1 MKNKIYLLLALLLFL
16 GTSAIGETL
25 TINISGIEQDRG
37 LIHVGVFSESKEF
50 PDGMQTEGVTVN
62 SDEEVTIVTLEVRP
76 ASYAIA
82 IFQDSNANNVLDK
95 NLLGIPKEKYGFSGK
110 NVFGQPSFEDA
121 MIVVNGDQTILIEIK

>member
-1 MKNKIYLLLALLLFL
+1 MKNKIYLLALLLFL

-50 PDGMQTEGVTVN
+50 TDGMQTEGVTVN

-95 NLLGIPKEKYGFSGK
+95 NFLGIPKEKYGFSGK

>member
-1 MKNKIYLLLALLLFL
+1 MKNIIYLLLALLLFL

-37 LIHVGVFSESKEF
+37 LIHVGVFSKSKEF

-82 IFQDSNANNVLDK
+82 FFK
-95 NLLGIPKEKYGFSGK
+95 T
-110 NVFGQPSFEDA
+110 A
-121 MIVVNGDQTILIEIK
+121 MLIMC